1 MQFNIE
7 KQRVDGGTIGDY
19 VKGKQ
24 KTAYSSVWLDFSGSN
39 SIRCS
44 VQCGSFLRIL
54 DVSPSDTLLAAIQ
67 AVPTVDTLTSSH
79 RQSHT
84 LRAELPNLAVKVD
97 GKSVAITSK
106 AGDSL
111 HYGSVITLSLSD
123 GPFQPPVNP
132 VAFPYYSNKQTPTE
146 DAIHVFIS
154 DDFSVPVPMGF
165 LSSDHPLDSLSK
177 ALSVR
182 LSPPPE

>member
-111 HYGSVITLSLSD
+111 HYGSVITLSL
-123 GPFQPPVNP
+123 
-132 VAFPYYSNKQTPTE
+132 
-146 DAIHVFIS
+146 
-154 DDFSVPVPMGF
+154 
-165 LSSDHPLDSLSK
+165 
-177 ALSVR
+177 
-182 LSPPPE
+182 